1 MDCRHDSTAQ
11 GDTGFSM
18 KTLLGDREDPVAA
31 VYARQ
36 LTKLVAG
43 ATKRPLLLSL
53 ALSDRSPEAMR
64 GIIDAVAADPV
75 WA

>member
-1 MDCRHDSTAQ
+1 
-11 GDTGFSM
+11 M

-36 LTKLVAG
+36 LTKLVAA